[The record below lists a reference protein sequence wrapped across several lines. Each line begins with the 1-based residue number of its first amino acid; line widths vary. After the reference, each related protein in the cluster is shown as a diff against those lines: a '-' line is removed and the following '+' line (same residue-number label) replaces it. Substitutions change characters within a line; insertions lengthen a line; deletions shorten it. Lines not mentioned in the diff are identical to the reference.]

1 MGKII
6 GVLFTLV
13 LAMSLMLMP
22 SPVSAGIGDACTY
35 DTVKWEDNEISW
47 GMYLQHWGRTP
58 LSAMSRLAGLCGPD
72 ALCPEVCNASGLCPG
87 TRITGCDI
95 PTCGGGCCCSG
106 SQSIGCCVDDEV
118 CESCLERVP
127 GGCCCCWGISLC
139 FANKSWA
146 GSDISAHPRVNN
158 EHPNHFGNSTG
169 GSGNSGGDWGISGC
183 LHTECVAGTWCLAD
197 NLGVE

>member
-1 MGKII
+1 MGKFI

-47 GMYLQHWGRTP
+47 YLYLQHWGRTP
-58 LSAMSRLAGLCGPD
+58 ITAMSRLAGLCGPD
-72 ALCPEVCNASGLCPG
+72 SLCQEACNVSGTCN
-87 TRITGCDI
+87 TAKVTGCDI
-95 PTCGGGCCCSG
+95 GLDETNLEIAEGGRSK
-106 SQSIGCCVDDEV
+106 
-118 CESCLERVP
+118 
-127 GGCCCCWGISLC
+127 CWGTSLA

-146 GSDISAHPRVNN
+146 GSDIDAHPRVNN

-183 LHTECVAGTWCLAD
+183 QHTECTAETWCLAD
-197 NLGVE
+197 NLGVK